1 MRRAAIRRSFV
12 AWAAASVAV
21 LAIPLCSSATVMA
34 KTPPVPAAT
43 TTAFQVPV
51 RFVAG
56 CLLLTVLACD
66 YPPPLST
73 VTPSATTGA
82 SGVVTFAAERSAT
95 NSTYCV
101 AVWVNWRNL
110 TTGVA
115 GTTTL
120 RLVESDHS
128 RPTAPEDRCRYAPA
142 TVVTGSGTIA
152 AVAAVGAP
160 PSCRRVPDTG
170 PPGVRHLPCP
180 VEHVC

>member
-1 MRRAAIRRSFV
+1 M
-12 AWAAASVAV
+12 AV
-21 LAIPLCSSATVMA
+21 LVIPLCSSATVTA
-34 KTPPVPAAT
+34 DTPPVPAAT

-66 YPPPLST
+66 YPPPLSS

-95 NSTYCV
+95 NSAYCV
-101 AVWVNWRNL
+101 AVSVNWRNL

-120 RLVESDHS
+120 RLVERDLSGS
-128 RPTAPEDRCRYAPA
+128 TAPEDRCRYAPA

-152 AVAAVGAP
+152 AVADVGAH
-160 PSCRRVPDTG
+160 
-170 PPGVRHLPCP
+170 PPGSTGTRCWSTRGSALSRSRRACVPNKPGSMTGLECGI
-180 VEHVC
+180 V

>member
-1 MRRAAIRRSFV
+1 MRRAGIRRSFV

-21 LAIPLCSSATVMA
+21 LAIPICSSVTAMA
-34 KTPPVPAAT
+34 DTPPVPAAT

-82 SGVVTFAAERSAT
+82 SGVVAFAVERSAT
-95 NSTYCV
+95 TSRYCV
-101 AVWVNWRNL
+101 AVSVNWRNL

-115 GTTTL
+115 GTIAL
-120 RLVESDHS
+120 QLVERDPSG
-128 RPTAPEDRCRYAPA
+128 PTAPGDWCRYAPA
-142 TVVTGSGTIA
+142 TVVTGSGMIA
-152 AVAAVGAP
+152 AVADVGAYP
-160 PSCRRVPDTG
+160 PVDGYQILVHPGLGTFPVP
-170 PPGVRHLPCP
+170 
-180 VEHVC
+180 

>member
-21 LAIPLCSSATVMA
+21 LAIPLCSSATVVA
-34 KTPPVPAAT
+34 TTPPVPATT

-56 CLLLTVLACD
+56 CLLMTALACD

-82 SGVVTFAAERSAT
+82 SGVVIFAAERSAT

-101 AVWVNWRNL
+101 AVSVNWRNL

-115 GTTTL
+115 GTTAL
-120 RLVESDHS
+120 RLVEPDHS
-128 RPTAPEDRCRYAPA
+128 RPSAPEEWCRYAPA

-152 AVAAVGAP
+152 AVADVGAYP
-160 PSCRRVPDTG
+160 PVDGYQILVNPGLGTFPVP
-170 PPGVRHLPCP
+170 
-180 VEHVC
+180 

>member
-1 MRRAAIRRSFV
+1 MCCAAIRRSFV
-12 AWAAASVAV
+12 AWAAASVAA

-34 KTPPVPAAT
+34 DTPPVPAAT

-95 NSTYCV
+95 TSRYCV
-101 AVWVNWRNL
+101 PVSVNWRNL

-115 GTTTL
+115 GTTAL
-120 RLVESDHS
+120 RLVERDRSG
-128 RPTAPEDRCRYAPA
+128 PTGPGDRCRYAPA
-142 TVVTGSGTIA
+142 AVVTGSGTIA
-152 AVAAVGAP
+152 AVADVGAP
-160 PSCRRVPDTG
+160 PPVDGYQILVHPGFGAFPVP
-170 PPGVRHLPCP
+170 
-180 VEHVC
+180 

>member
-1 MRRAAIRRSFV
+1 MRRATLRRSFV
-12 AWAAASVAV
+12 ARAAASVTV
-21 LAIPLCSSATVMA
+21 LALLLCSPATA
-34 KTPPVPAAT
+34 TASPPPIPAAT

-82 SGVVTFAAERSAT
+82 PGVVTFGAERSAT
-95 NSTYCV
+95 NSTYCITV
-101 AVWVNWRNL
+101 VVNWRNL
-110 TTGVA
+110 TTGA
-115 GTTTL
+115 ASTTTL
-120 RLVESDHS
+120 RVLPLDPS

-152 AVAAVGAP
+152 VVADVGAHP
-160 PSCRRVPDTG
+160 PADGYQILINPGLGTFPVP
-170 PPGVRHLPCP
+170 
-180 VEHVC
+180 

>member
-152 AVAAVGAP
+152 AVADVGAHP
-160 PSCRRVPDTG
+160 PVDGYQILVHPGFGTFPVP
-170 PPGVRHLPCP
+170 
-180 VEHVC
+180 

>member
-1 MRRAAIRRSFV
+1 VRRAAIRRSFV

-21 LAIPLCSSATVMA
+21 LAIPLFSSATAMA
-34 KTPPVPAAT
+34 DPPPVPAAT

-56 CLLLTVLACD
+56 CLLLTTLACD

-95 NSTYCV
+95 TARYCV
-101 AVWVNWRNL
+101 AVSVNWRNL

-115 GTTTL
+115 GSTAL
-120 RLVESDHS
+120 RLVEPDHS

-152 AVAAVGAP
+152 ALADVGAHP
-160 PSCRRVPDTG
+160 PADGYQILVHPGLGTFPVP
-170 PPGVRHLPCP
+170 
-180 VEHVC
+180 

>member
-1 MRRAAIRRSFV
+1 MRRAAIRRPFV
-12 AWAAASVAV
+12 VWAAASVAV
-21 LAIPLCSSATVMA
+21 LAIPLCSSATAMA
-34 KTPPVPAAT
+34 NTPPVPVAT

-56 CLLLTVLACD
+56 CLLLTTLACD

-95 NSTYCV
+95 NSRYCV
-101 AVWVNWRNL
+101 AVSVNWRNL

-115 GTTTL
+115 GTTAL
-120 RLVESDHS
+120 RLVEPDHS
-128 RPTAPEDRCRYAPA
+128 RPTTPENWCRYAPI

-152 AVAAVGAP
+152 AVADVGAYP
-160 PSCRRVPDTG
+160 AVDGYQILVNPGLGTFPVP
-170 PPGVRHLPCP
+170 
-180 VEHVC
+180 

>member
-1 MRRAAIRRSFV
+1 MRRAAIRRPFV

-21 LAIPLCSSATVMA
+21 LAIPLCSSATATA
-34 KTPPVPAAT
+34 KAPPVPVAT

-56 CLLLTVLACD
+56 CLLLTTLACD

-95 NSTYCV
+95 NSSYCV
-101 AVWVNWRNL
+101 AVSVKWRNL

-115 GTTTL
+115 GTTAL
-120 RLVESDHS
+120 RLAEPEHS
-128 RPTAPEDRCRYAPA
+128 RPTAPENRCRYAPT

-152 AVAAVGAP
+152 AVADVGAYP
-160 PSCRRVPDTG
+160 PVDGYQILVNPGLGTFPVP
-170 PPGVRHLPCP
+170 
-180 VEHVC
+180 

>member
-1 MRRAAIRRSFV
+1 VRREAIRRSFV
-12 AWAAASVAV
+12 AWTAAAVAV
-21 LAIPLCSSATVMA
+21 LAIPLCSSATAMA
-34 KTPPVPAAT
+34 NPPPVPAAT

-56 CLLLTVLACD
+56 CLLMTVLACE

-73 VTPSATTGA
+73 VTPSATTGT

-115 GTTTL
+115 GTTPL
-120 RLVESDHS
+120 RLVELDHS
-128 RPTAPEDRCRYAPA
+128 RPTAPSDRCRYAPA

-152 AVAAVGAP
+152 AVADVGAHP
-160 PSCRRVPDTG
+160 PVDGYQILVNPGLGTFPVP
-170 PPGVRHLPCP
+170 
-180 VEHVC
+180 